1 MGNIFN
7 ESAVNG
13 RKRNLKMGDKGQ
25 NSCDVFFPGL
35 YRQDPTGGQNGA
47 STPLSEKACSIDLL
61 VQHDN

>member
-25 NSCDVFFPGL
+25 NSCDVFSPDCIDKIPETTNDAIT
-35 YRQDPTGGQNGA
+35 RRGA
-47 STPLSEKACSIDLL
+47 KWGPYTIK
-61 VQHDN
+61 